1 VRRRPLARSISNVVA
16 ARAMSEMGCRTVV
29 SSGQIERARCVSS
42 KPQTVKSAGTSR
54 WRLCATEMAAGRHVV
69 IAGENS
75 GGRIGQFQQRLAG
88 DQAGTVSEE
97 AWCNERFVTLDA
109 SIGER

>member
-1 VRRRPLARSISNVVA
+1 
-16 ARAMSEMGCRTVV
+16 
-29 SSGQIERARCVSS
+29 
-42 KPQTVKSAGTSR
+42 
-54 WRLCATEMAAGRHVV
+54 MAAGRHVV